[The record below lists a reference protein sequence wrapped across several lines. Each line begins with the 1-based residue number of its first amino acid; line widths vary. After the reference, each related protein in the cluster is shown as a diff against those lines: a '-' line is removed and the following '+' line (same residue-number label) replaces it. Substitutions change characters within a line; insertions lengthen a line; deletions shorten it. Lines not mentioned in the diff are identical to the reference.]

1 MASARYNK
9 FSRQVGDCSQD
20 HDNIVMD
27 TLGNAYVQLAQAN
40 SNSLMM
46 ELYFRALVDQ
56 LDKERVNWRRDTVI
70 FVDGAKY
77 HQSKDFLQ
85 IAAELRLPY
94 MLLGP
99 HSYDA
104 APCELFF
111 AHFKRDDINPRHVP
125 TAKSQFN
132 KTSKLIFVL
141 FRHFQ
146 TIVELCMKRIYTI
159 PQSHFILYW
168 HNCLEYVYRY
178 LLLHRL

>member
-1 MASARYNK
+1 MI
-9 FSRQVGDCSQD
+9 FG
-20 HDNIVMD
+20 MD
-27 TLGNAYVQLAQAN
+27 TLGNAYVSLAQAN

-111 AHFKRDDINPRHVP
+111 AHFKRDDINPGHVP
-125 TAKSQFN
+125 TGKKQ
-132 KTSKLIFVL
+132 V
-141 FRHFQ
+141 Q
-146 TIVELCMKRIYTI
+146 
-159 PQSHFILYW
+159 
-168 HNCLEYVYRY
+168 
-178 LLLHRL
+178 